1 MCVVL
6 IYLDWKIADNN
17 KNRGYEIMASEL
29 VIQLQNGNGDFSCE
43 KYDNLPSSKSA
54 YIAICFTDN
63 YQSEQYAISLK
74 KNLINFIKKFESSFN
89 IGTPPCGGQ
98 IINFGHC
105 KSLSILDNLKLL
117 IVVSDGTSNNFIN
130 QCVLNWSHNILPVFP
145 FGKSVNLPDP
155 FNKKNAIFW
164 KKDIDEVL
172 PFIIGKIGI
181 STEDQKIFISYRRT
195 ETESIAIQLFNRLS
209 HEGFDVFLDRFSI
222 EPAVNFQ
229 VRLYQEL
236 ADKAMV
242 VFLESPDFLN
252 SEWIKLEVA
261 FAKQYRLGLLALNI
275 DNAPK
280 IQSIDDEFRMFLT
293 KNLDFIY
300 QELTSQAIDNLI
312 VNIKYQHSIAL
323 YRKKNYLSQCVLE
336 ALKHK
341 GFNPVIDK
349 NGFID
354 VSNNIKNVNYKI
366 WSTPRP
372 PKINDYHH
380 TDISNNFDK
389 KIIVGPEFM
398 ENDREVLNNW
408 LSQKTAI
415 DFYNEG
421 QILELSNLA

>member
-1 MCVVL
+1 
-6 IYLDWKIADNN
+6 
-17 KNRGYEIMASEL
+17 MASEL
-29 VIQLQNGNGDFSCE
+29 VIQLQNSNGDFSCE
-43 KYDNLPSSKSA
+43 KYDNLPSSQSA
-54 YIAICFTDN
+54 YIAICFTNN
-63 YQSEQYAISLK
+63 YQSEQYAHNLK
-74 KNLINFIKKFESSFN
+74 DNLIKFISNLEISFIK
-89 IGTPPCGGQ
+89 GTAPCGGSS
-98 IINFGHC
+98 IGFGDC
-105 KSLSILDNLKLL
+105 QALSVIDNVKLL
-117 IVVSDGTSNNFIN
+117 IVVSDGLSNSFVNPN
-130 QCVLNWSHNILPVFP
+130 VLAWSNNILPVLP
-145 FGKSVNLPDP
+145 LGQAVNLPNP
-155 FNKKNAIFW
+155 FNAQNAIFW
-164 KKDIDEVL
+164 KNNINEVL
-172 PFIIGKIGI
+172 PFIFGKIGI

-195 ETESIAIQLFNRLS
+195 ETESIAIQLFDRLS

-242 VFLESPDFLN
+242 VFLESPGFLN

-261 FAKQYRLGLLALNI
+261 FAKKYRLGLLALNI
-275 DNAPK
+275 DSAPK
-280 IQSIDDEFRMFLT
+280 VLSIDDEFRILLT
-293 KNLDFIY
+293 KNMDFID
-300 QELTSQAIDNLI
+300 EKLNSQAIDSLI
-312 VNIKYQHSIAL
+312 VNIKYLHSIAL
-323 YRKKNYLSQCVLE
+323 YRKKNYLSRCVLA
-336 ALKHK
+336 ALSHK

-354 VSNNIKNVNYKI
+354 VSNNIKNVRYKI

-380 TDISNNFDK
+380 TDISNNFEK

-398 ENDREVLNNW
+398 ENNREILNNW